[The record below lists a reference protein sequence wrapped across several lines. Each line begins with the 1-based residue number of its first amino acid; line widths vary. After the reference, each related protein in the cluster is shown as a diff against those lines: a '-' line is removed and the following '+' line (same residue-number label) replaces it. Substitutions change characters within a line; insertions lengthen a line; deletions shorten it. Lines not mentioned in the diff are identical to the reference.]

1 MTGVERDGLHADPHS
16 YARPLEARVRH
27 LSSDLSI
34 DFDTQQ
40 LEGRVRLDL
49 DVAPHAD
56 TVVLDTSD
64 LTIHAVTDVDGRP
77 LDYQLG
83 DPDPILGQALS
94 IGLRGRSEVVVEYA
108 TAPGAAALQ
117 WLSPDQTAG
126 GVLPFLYSQG
136 HALLTRSWLPTQ
148 DSPGVRQTF
157 DANFQVPPGLSARMS
172 AQSVPHA
179 PGMGRRFAFQ
189 QRHPIPAYLIAFA
202 VGDLAFRP
210 LGSRSGVLAEPSVLD
225 RAHHEFGDLERML
238 AAAEAIAGP
247 YRWGRLDV
255 LVMPPAFPFGGM
267 ENPCVMFVSPSILA
281 GDRSLTSL
289 IGHELAH
296 AWSGNLV
303 TNATWND
310 FWLNEG
316 FTVYLELRIVEA
328 LYGRARAEMLEV
340 YGRRQLAADL
350 ARLGA
355 DSPDTRLK
363 IDLEGRSPLEGVTT
377 VPYVKGA
384 ALLHVIEG
392 AVGRGRFDR
401 FLRSWF
407 DRHAFTSV
415 TSEDFIQ
422 DVRQHL
428 LGGDLAEGAVDLER
442 WIHGPGLPDD
452 ATEVSS
458 PRLEAVD
465 GQALA
470 FARGAAAVT
479 LDAAGWTTQEWR
491 HFLASLAASS
501 DPLSADRLADLDT
514 TYQLTAAQNIEVL
527 VPWLRLAIRH
537 RYEPAMHTL
546 ERVLTEQGRRKFL
559 EPLYRDLMASE
570 GGSKSAERI
579 YARVR
584 SRYHAATRMT
594 LDQIVTTE
602 SREPIAQPP
611 ATG

>member
-1 MTGVERDGLHADPHS
+1 MSGVARDGSHADPHS

-27 LSSDLSI
+27 LSCDLSV

-64 LTIHAVTDVDGRP
+64 LTIHAVTDADGRA

-83 DPDPILGQALS
+83 HADPILGQALS

-108 TAPGAAALQ
+108 TARGAAALQ

-157 DANFQVPPGLSARMS
+157 DANLQVPPGLSARMS
-172 AQSVPHA
+172 AQSVSHA
-179 PGMGRRFAFQ
+179 PGMGRGFAFQ
-189 QRHPIPAYLIAFA
+189 QRHRIPAYLIAFA
-202 VGDLAFRP
+202 VGDLAFRT
-210 LGSRSGVLAEPSVLD
+210 LGSRSGVFAEPSVLD

-350 ARLGA
+350 ARLGP

-384 ALLHVIEG
+384 ALLHVIER
-392 AVGRGRFDR
+392 AVGRERFDR
-401 FLRSWF
+401 FVRSWF
-407 DRHAFTSV
+407 DRHAFRSV

-422 DVRQHL
+422 DVRQRL
-428 LGGDLAEGAVDLER
+428 LGGDSAAVAVDLER

-452 ATEVSS
+452 ATEVRS

-470 FARGAAAVT
+470 FAGGAPAAT

-491 HFLASLAASS
+491 HFLASLEASPGS
-501 DPLSADRLADLDT
+501 LSADRLADLDSI
-514 TYQLTAAQNIEVL
+514 YQLTAAQNVEVL
-527 VPWLRLAIRH
+527 VAWLRLAIRL
-537 RYEPAMHTL
+537 RYEPAMNTL

-570 GGSKSAERI
+570 RGSELAERV
-579 YARVR
+579 YARAR
-584 SRYHAATRMT
+584 PRYHTATRMT
-594 LDQIVTTE
+594 LDQIVD
-602 SREPIAQPP
+602 R
-611 ATG
+611 